1 MKGRIKMY
9 MTRINESD
17 EEMIEAFRGLGVSRN
32 LATTIAYLKNVDEAS
47 SLDIEMNTGL
57 RQPEVS
63 VAMRSMR
70 KNNWIEESSKKLN
83 GKGRPT
89 KIYSL
94 AAPLNKI
101 VRHFE
106 EKVKEEND
114 ARLTLVK
121 RLRSLSKD

>member
-1 MKGRIKMY
+1 

-47 SLDIEMNTGL
+47 SQDIEMNTGL

-114 ARLTLVK
+114 ARITLVK